1 MRANFHCLNKDL
13 AWQRRYFFTWLALTV
28 FGCLAFALGENGAL
42 AIAAQGLFFIAAFAA
57 TLWPVCAAFQ
67 SECDR
72 YGHPRRK
79 PGHD

>member
-13 AWQRRYFFTWLALTV
+13 AWQRRYFFAWISLV
-28 FGCLAFALGENGAL
+28 IYGCLAFGLSGEGVV
-42 AIAAQGLFFIAAFAA
+42 AITAQGLFFVAAFSV

-79 PGHD
+79 TGS